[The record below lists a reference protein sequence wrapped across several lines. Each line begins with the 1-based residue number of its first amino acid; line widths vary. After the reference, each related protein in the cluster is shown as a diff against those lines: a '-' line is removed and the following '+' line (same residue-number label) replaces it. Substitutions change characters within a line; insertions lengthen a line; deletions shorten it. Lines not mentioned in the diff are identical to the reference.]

1 MDYHSEK
8 FSDYSLLIY
17 KGKKLISLLP
27 ANFKNDQLFSHSG
40 LSYGGFI
47 FDDQSKYKDV
57 VEVFK
62 LTLEM
67 LHNNNI
73 SKLNSNLDK

>member
-17 KGKKLISLLP
+17 KGEKLIALLP
-27 ANFKNDQLFSHSG
+27 ANLINDQLFSHSG

-47 FDDQSKYKDV
+47 CYENTIYFLNQ
-57 VEVFK
+57 
-62 LTLEM
+62 L
-67 LHNNNI
+67 I
-73 SKLNSNLDK
+73 SLSLDFF

>member
-17 KGKKLISLLP
+17 KGEKLIALLP
-27 ANFKNDQLFSHSG
+27 ANLINDQLFSHSG

-47 FDDQSKYKDV
+47 FDDQSK
-57 VEVFK
+57 
-62 LTLEM
+62 
-67 LHNNNI
+67 
-73 SKLNSNLDK
+73 